1 MIAPHRVAAALRQ
14 QLQDVTVCY
23 EQALEA
29 RPRLTGV
36 AAIELTVA
44 TTGAVDTASVGSALG
59 DMADCV
65 KRAMLRVRLPAPP
78 AVDKVRIELQ
88 LGPTK

>member
-1 MIAPHRVAAALRQ
+1 VIAPHRVAAAL
-14 QLQDVTVCY
+14 LV
-23 EQALEA
+23 ALGSRA
-29 RPRLTGV
+29 GAAPPVIGLAAT

-44 TTGAVDTASVGSALG
+44 TTGAVDTASVGSAPG

-65 KRAMLRVRLPAPP
+65 KRAMLRVRLPAPR